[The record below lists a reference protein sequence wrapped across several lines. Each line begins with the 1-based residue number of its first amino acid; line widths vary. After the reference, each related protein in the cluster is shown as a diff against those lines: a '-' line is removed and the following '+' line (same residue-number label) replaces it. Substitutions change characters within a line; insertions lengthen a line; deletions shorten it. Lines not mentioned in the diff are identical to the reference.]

1 SVPRYEEYKDSGVE
15 WMGKVPSHWKLRKLK
30 HIASFSGGGTPSRDN
45 PSYWD
50 GAIPW
55 VSPKDMKI
63 ERITG
68 TEEYIT
74 EEALRTSAAELVSAG
89 ALLLV
94 VRSGILRHTIPAA
107 INEIP
112 VTLNQDMKA
121 VRPASDICSSDFL
134 LRWVQG
140 LNALLLLQWSKQGAT
155 VESIEHDYLRETKL
169 ALPPL

>member
-1 SVPRYEEYKDSGVE
+1 
-15 WMGKVPSHWKLRKLK
+15 
-30 HIASFSGGGTPSRDN
+30 
-45 PSYWD
+45 
-50 GAIPW
+50 IPW

-169 ALPPL
+169 ALPPLREQLAIVSFLEREVAEIGALIAEQRRLIDLLKEKRQAVIS